1 MLKNVARTARC
12 EAHGAQRPRH
22 IKQIGEE
29 ASTAQRSR
37 WLPQQF
43 FDKLLSYIGKDAPYY
58 ADQFIDRL
66 ISATDK
72 LADFPELGRRVPE
85 TGKDAENI
93 RELIFHGYR
102 IIYQV
107 DQTAHQVLIVTV
119 VHGSRDL
126 AAQEPKPWEIV

>member
-1 MLKNVARTARC
+1 MHIEWSEIAVEDLA
-12 EAHGAQRPRH
+12 GIQR
-22 IKQIGEE
+22 
-29 ASTAQRSR
+29 
-37 WLPQQF
+37 
-43 FDKLLSYIGKDAPYY
+43 YIGKDAPYY

-72 LADFPELGRRVPE
+72 LADFPELWPELGRRVPE
-85 TGKDAENI
+85 TGKDAERI